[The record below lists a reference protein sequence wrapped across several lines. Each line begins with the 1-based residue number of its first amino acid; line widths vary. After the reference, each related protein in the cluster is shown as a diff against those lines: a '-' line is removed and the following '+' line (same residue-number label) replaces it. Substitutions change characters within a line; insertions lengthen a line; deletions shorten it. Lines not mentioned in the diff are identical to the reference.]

1 MDAYEFIV
9 KVAELKVERIH
20 PLDAQTRLYE
30 LRREATVLRGQ
41 MDAERE
47 SAPTGS
53 DETEGDDGGL
63 FGTDE
68 DRSLSDPLPD
78 ETEPQPAELPDN
90 IEELVNRWRASLCRL
105 VLADLNDGKVFDDE
119 VREVVAVAAYLQQE
133 RAKADALREQVTRM
147 TAERDALRAALE
159 PFARSAGLIPT
170 WLLSSLRVWDGESGH
185 PGNYIHLDADTDDLI
200 TAAKALEATTPAP
213 QTDVL
218 RRLWES
224 TADLYRRWNIYP
236 PMMTAQIPVFIEEA
250 AELVHA
256 ARHEDDERVTEEAAD
271 VIVTALGLVMACHI
285 EYDALLA
292 AIERVI
298 AKNDSKTDETHAI
311 DPQTGKITRRDKL
324 S

>member
-1 MDAYEFIV
+1 MIYLIDDTPGDEGWATAKTE
-9 KVAELKVERIH
+9 AQAAALERFGF
-20 PLDAQTRLYE
+20 
-30 LRREATVLRGQ
+30 RRVSIDEWKRVYLILEAR
-41 MDAERE
+41 DAEA
-47 SAPTGS
+47 APPGS
-53 DETEGDDGGL
+53 DETEGEHGGL

-133 RAKADALREQVTRM
+133 RAKADALREQVARLE
-147 TAERDALRAALE
+147 AERDALRAALE

-213 QTDVL
+213 QTDAL

-224 TADLYRRWNIYP
+224 TADLYREHDVYP
-236 PMMTAQIPVFIEEA
+236 PLLSAQKTSVEEA
-250 AELVHA
+250 VE
-256 ARHEDDERVTEEAAD
+256 
-271 VIVTALGLVMACHI
+271 
-285 EYDALLA
+285 ALLYPP
-292 AIERVI
+292 
-298 AKNDSKTDETHAI
+298 SY
-311 DPQTGKITRRDKL
+311 RDKRHMADAAAAVIGQVIGL
-324 S
+324 MQAAGVEYAAFASAVEEEVE